1 VRIECK
7 QKHLDSKKHVEDMMA
22 LDDTRTKLQEKK
34 AKLAIQK
41 GKWVEAGLEQ
51 FGLEAALAVS
61 APHHPRPL
69 TCFLP
74 LPQFLMPL
82 GGDKDSP
89 GAQNMSLSS
98 PTITRPLR
106 NCEH

>member
-1 VRIECK
+1 MARGDVPAAALTDSLTHWGWCGVRIECT

-61 APHHPRPL
+61 AP
-69 TCFLP
+69 LP
-74 LPQFLMPL
+74 ARLPVSCPFH
-82 GGDKDSP
+82 SF
-89 GAQNMSLSS
+89 
-98 PTITRPLR
+98 
-106 NCEH
+106 